1 MPSSNP
7 ASATTSSVPR
17 LSVRVRWSTDPSEV
31 TRLLKLIKRN
41 PLWHQACFPQGITN
55 LRHVYTTY
63 IDIFMLFYKD
73 DRAMMKDTE
82 RQGLVVKVEGDDGE
96 TTWVATKKFSSRVGN
111 PVRTK
116 IDALKKDLK
125 AGVYTSVHGF
135 LPSWKRWKD
144 VPKDLRAHLKV
155 LHPYYFRLLE
165 LAGSSPDFDYP
176 SSPNIDK
183 KSKPSP
189 TPRPLSKKEIARRRG
204 CGVVSETTT
213 KSKGK
218 RPATAPPSEDER
230 MAGSGESDSDAPVT
244 MTPSHKKPKP
254 TIRVSGTASST
265 DAPVSCMSPQWDTN
279 PRIISRLLRNIRSN
293 PSWRQVCFSETEVA
307 VPQAYKVYKDI
318 FLRSFRFDPAMKDA
332 EKKGLVEKIEG
343 NGKKPTWVATEKF
356 ARHVHNPVRAKV
368 SALKRDY
375 KAGIYTPHFDQSW
388 EDWPDVPA
396 RLLDSLEADYP
407 YYFDLLQLMRPSS
420 NPSRKHPLDN
430 CPPFCSPALREKR
443 IESARRASVQPPI
456 HPPPRMMD
464 ICRRQAA
471 VRVREAISPA
481 HPSRDFLLPGT
492 REGTPVSEIF
502 STVLTI
508 VARGVKPVFLNT
520 TPPDGIYTA
529 STSTYFYI
537 FSEMTR

>member
-1 MPSSNP
+1 MYWDFM
-7 ASATTSSVPR
+7 
-17 LSVRVRWSTDPSEV
+17 LKDG
-31 TRLLKLIKRN
+31 LL
-41 PLWHQACFPQGITN
+41 PLQDN
-55 LRHVYTTY
+55 LRRITY
-63 IDIFMLFYKD
+63 WAQ
-73 DRAMMKDTE
+73 RRRNHA
-82 RQGLVVKVEGDDGE
+82 
-96 TTWVATKKFSSRVGN
+96 SRE
-111 PVRTK
+111 PISKSFIPT
-116 IDALKKDLK
+116 I
-125 AGVYTSVHGF
+125 
-135 LPSWKRWKD
+135 
-144 VPKDLRAHLKV
+144 
-155 LHPYYFRLLE
+155 
-165 LAGSSPDFDYP
+165 FDYSNSP
-176 SSPNIDK
+176 GLPPTLIIPHLPTSTRNLSPPPLLDRSQKKKLLDGGAVKYIETFGNDAPESS
-183 KSKPSP
+183 
-189 TPRPLSKKEIARRRG
+189 G
-204 CGVVSETTT
+204 GVVSETTT

-443 IESARRASVQPPI
+443 IESARRASV
-456 HPPPRMMD
+456 
-464 ICRRQAA
+464 RR
-471 VRVREAISPA
+471 P
-481 HPSRDFLLPGT
+481 FTLP
-492 REGTPVSEIF
+492 
-502 STVLTI
+502 L
-508 VARGVKPVFLNT
+508 A
-520 TPPDGIYTA
+520 
-529 STSTYFYI
+529 
-537 FSEMTR
+537 